1 MSQQT
6 TAIGNLR
13 EFSAKDS
20 DWSIFSARLEKYFI
34 VNNITD
40 DPVKRALLLNACDE
54 DAYRLIYSLCVPV
67 TPEKKEFKD
76 LIGCFD
82 KHFKTTVSGFAARH
96 KFYSSGKNRAESVSE
111 WAARVRSLAAKCE
124 FGSELQVAMRDKF
137 IMGLENFEIMGR
149 LFEEKVSISFDN
161 VVEIANN
168 QVGRHVMKE
177 MAVKEEIFYHGHVQR
192 RSGARNGNRKIK
204 HGEGILIK

>member
-1 MSQQT
+1 M
-6 TAIGNLR
+6 
-13 EFSAKDS
+13 
-20 DWSIFSARLEKYFI
+20 
-34 VNNITD
+34 
-40 DPVKRALLLNACDE
+40 
-54 DAYRLIYSLCVPV
+54 
-67 TPEKKEFKD
+67 
-76 LIGCFD
+76 
-82 KHFKTTVSGFAARH
+82 
-96 KFYSSGKNRAESVSE
+96 SE

-137 IMGLENFEIMGR
+137 IMGLENFEIMGG